1 MRVLS
6 IDVGTK
12 NLGACD
18 VAAVGGGGFA
28 VMGWRVVSCD
38 AASGTSAVDVCIRGA
53 VGAMRAMCDEA
64 GGCPWDRV
72 VVENQ
77 PTLKNPRMKA
87 VQTAIHAFFAMR
99 DEAPEVV
106 LAGATGKNKLADLV
120 LGADPDAAGLSSG
133 ARYRRAKKRS
143 VRAAG
148 VLLGENGR
156 NAEWLVELEG
166 HPKKDDMCDAFLQAI
181 YFLSHKEKLVRVR
194 GAREGGGAHDG
205 GVCDASM

>member
-18 VAAVGGGGFA
+18 VASEAGGGFA
-28 VMGWRVVSCD
+28 VLGWRVVSCD
-38 AASGTSAVDVCIRGA
+38 LASGTSAVDGCIRGA

-106 LAGATGKNKLADLV
+106 LAGAVGKNKLADLV

-143 VRAAG
+143 VRAAE
-148 VLLGENGR
+148 VILGGDGR
-156 NAEWLVELEG
+156 HAAWLAELAG
-166 HPKKDDMCDAFLQAI
+166 HPKKDDMCDAFMQAI
-181 YFLSHKEKLVRVR
+181 FFLSHKEKLVRIRSDMVR
-194 GAREGGGAHDG
+194 GAPQGGA
-205 GVCDASM
+205 CDASI